1 MDSARTPKTP
11 LRRSGQR
18 IFKTTKTCSIPS
30 LTHLRK
36 ELGYGT
42 RGKKRDIAFKR
53 AIRTQ
58 IKTFV
63 SSSDRIPAYKLTK
76 WKNTVHQR
84 GLLEVTK
91 DFLEVQGKGSEF
103 WPQRDVSDTTQQLQ
117 YWKDSAKIRSL
128 MIKVFWRAAREDRR
142 HRTAYSIP
150 PLLSQSTDTACQ
162 SEGNSG
168 DTKHPLQNST
178 AHLKGNSAED
188 PIDLEAMQPTTSA
201 ASPSRDNDPFMGLLR
216 RFDTFAPAEDS
227 IDEPTSSEPFSSS
240 LFAPEVLE
248 CQPTGPADGHQAAP
262 EARMQGNDPWE
273 VPDSPL
279 VATSVGQQTSKR
291 PAEASSNDINHQA
304 KCPRKETASS
314 GKPAHLSNKS
324 KKGNR
329 KTDPASATR
338 PPSSRPRKQTVRP
351 NSATEEEMIQQI
363 DNSSD
368 SNDETRQRQQSKG
381 KASNQVSQASSSHS
395 RDPAAPRGSTGE
407 QVSAQSARE
416 AAARQA
422 TEQAAAMATAVGVE
436 GQPSVA
442 IGLSAKTQEKQPD
455 LPTKQTAVAEAGPS
469 REREVIEESAP
480 RTEASAPVAEMSVPM
495 VETNIPTA
503 EISNLRTEMSAPQTA
518 HLITANGLGG
528 SDERE
533 QQQEQQEDISIVKTE
548 QEQQALDRCELI
560 CMTNVEDGVT
570 WVIQRFSTSFF
581 QMSLADLFRE
591 AGLDDPATL
600 CLVFRGGKHDWKL
613 TLERNGDRK
622 RRFSSIRRQ
631 WLDHITKQHRRAATR
646 GTRAEYSLYFSNE
659 DFTV

>member
-11 LRRSGQR
+11 LRRPGQR

-42 RGKKRDIAFKR
+42 RGEKRDIAFKR

-103 WPQRDVSDTTQQLQ
+103 WPQRDVSDTTQPLQ
-117 YWKDSAKIRSL
+117 YWKDSAKIRGL
-128 MIKVFWRAAREDRR
+128 MTKVFWRAAREDKR

-178 AHLKGNSAED
+178 THLKGNSAED
-188 PIDLEAMQPTTSA
+188 PIDLETMQSTVSA
-201 ASPSRDNDPFMGLLR
+201 AGPSRDNGPFTGVLI
-216 RFDTFAPAEDS
+216 RFNTFAPAEDS
-227 IDEPTSSEPFSSS
+227 LDEPTSSEPFSSS
-240 LFAPEVLE
+240 LFASDVLD
-248 CQPTGPADGHQAAP
+248 CQPTGAADGHQAAP

-273 VPDSPL
+273 VPNSPI
-279 VATSVGQQTSKR
+279 VAASVGQQTSKR
-291 PAEASSNDINHQA
+291 PAEASSNDNNHQA

-314 GKPAHLSNKS
+314 GKPAHLPNKS

-329 KTDPASATR
+329 KPDPASAIR

-363 DNSSD
+363 DNSSE

-381 KASNQVSQASSSHS
+381 KASNQVSQVSSSHS
-395 RDPAAPRGSTGE
+395 RDPAAPSGSTGE
-407 QVSAQSARE
+407 QASAQVARE
-416 AAARQA
+416 
-422 TEQAAAMATAVGVE
+422 ATAVGVE
-436 GQPSVA
+436 GQPRVA
-442 IGLSAKTQEKQPD
+442 TGLSAKAQGKQPA
-455 LPTKQTAVAEAGPS
+455 LPTRQTAVAEAGPS

-480 RTEASAPVAEMSVPM
+480 RTEASAPVAEMGVPM

-503 EISNLRTEMSAPQTA
+503 EISNLRTETSVPMAEMSAPQTA
-518 HLITANGLGG
+518 HLSTANGSGG
-528 SDERE
+528 SDEQE